1 MQSIRK
7 NAARL
12 VAAVALVSA
21 GSPSAQSLQKITFN
35 MSWLPQGS
43 SIGIMVAQDQG
54 YYKEAGLDV
63 NIVRGYGGNRTA
75 NELDQG
81 QFEFAYVDPISLALT
96 RSNGGHVR
104 LIGAVNTV
112 WPARICYV
120 EKNAKRLTLND
131 MKGMTMGGGS
141 ASPVQNIVPT
151 WLEMNGKPRDY
162 IRMLRMDPAVVDASL
177 IEGKIDLAEC
187 WKASNFATITKQAKS
202 AGVKV
207 GWIEYSAYGLNAYGS
222 GIATTDERIAKN
234 ADLVRRFVK
243 ATYRGYQFAIDKPD
257 AAVDIMVK
265 MFPTVDRTVG
275 LQQIHEI
282 DQLIVDPQAR
292 DKPLGYL
299 RQDRMQS
306 TAAFVDKAFDV
317 KGKVK
322 ATDLYTDEFVK

>member
-1 MQSIRK
+1 MQSIRRIG
-7 NAARL
+7 ATL
-12 VAAVALVSA
+12 AAVTTLALAGASA
-21 GSPSAQSLQKITFN
+21 AQTLEKVTYN

-43 SIGIMVAQDQG
+43 SIGAIVAQAQG

-104 LIGAVNTV
+104 LIGAINTA

-120 EKNAKRLTLND
+120 EKNGQRLKLDD

-141 ASPVQNIVPT
+141 ASPVHNIVPT
-151 WLEMNGKPRDY
+151 WLEMNGKPRDF
-162 IRMLRMDPAVVDASL
+162 IRLLRMDPAVVDASL

-187 WKASNFATITKQAKS
+187 WKASNLATIMKQAAA

-207 GWIEYSAYGLNAYGS
+207 GWIEYSDYGMNAYGS
-222 GIATTDERIAKN
+222 GLATTDERIAKN

-243 ATYRGYQFAIDKPD
+243 ATYHGYQFALENPD
-257 AAVDIMVK
+257 AAVDLMLK
-265 MFPTVDRTVG
+265 MFPTVDRNVG
-275 LQQIHEI
+275 LQQIREI
-282 DQLIVDPQAR
+282 DQLIVDAGAPS
-292 DKPLGYL
+292 KTLGYL

-306 TAAFVDKAFDV
+306 TTAFVDKAFALN
-317 KGKVK
+317 GKVK
-322 ATDLYTDEFVK
+322 ASDLYTDDFTK

>member
-1 MQSIRK
+1 MQTIR
-7 NAARL
+7 NIVR
-12 VAAVALVSA
+12 VAAVVALAAA
-21 GSPSAQSLQKITFN
+21 GPLFAQSLQKVTFN

-104 LIGAVNTV
+104 LIGAVNTT
-112 WPARICYV
+112 WPAGICYV
-120 EKNAKRLTLND
+120 EKNGKQLTLND

-162 IRMLRMDPAVVDASL
+162 VRMLRMDPAVVDASL
-177 IEGKIDLAEC
+177 VEGKIDLAEC
-187 WKASNFATITKQAKS
+187 WKASNLATIMKQSKA

-207 GWIEYSAYGLNAYGS
+207 GWIEYRDYGLNAYGS
-222 GIATTDERIAKN
+222 GIATTDERITK
-234 ADLVRRFVK
+234 DPELVRRFVQ

-265 MFPTVDRTVG
+265 MFPTVDRNVG

-282 DQLIVDPQAR
+282 DQLIIDPQAR

-299 RQDRMQS
+299 RPDRMQS

-322 ATDLYTDEFVK
+322 ATDLHTDEFVK

>member
-1 MQSIRK
+1 MK
-7 NAARL
+7 KA
-12 VAAVALVSA
+12 
-21 GSPSAQSLQKITFN
+21 
-35 MSWLPQGS
+35 
-43 SIGIMVAQDQG
+43 
-54 YYKEAGLDV
+54 
-63 NIVRGYGGNRTA
+63 
-75 NELDQG
+75 
-81 QFEFAYVDPISLALT
+81 

-104 LIGAVNTV
+104 LIGAVNTT
-112 WPARICYV
+112 WPAGICYV
-120 EKNAKRLTLND
+120 EKNGKQLTLND

-162 IRMLRMDPAVVDASL
+162 VRMLRMDPAVVDASL
-177 IEGKIDLAEC
+177 VEGKIDLAEC
-187 WKASNFATITKQAKS
+187 WKASNLATIMKQSKA

-207 GWIEYSAYGLNAYGS
+207 GWIEYRDYGLNAYGS
-222 GIATTDERIAKN
+222 GIATTDERITK
-234 ADLVRRFVK
+234 DPELVRRFVQ

-265 MFPTVDRTVG
+265 MFPTVDRNVG

-282 DQLIVDPQAR
+282 DQLIIDPQAR

-299 RQDRMQS
+299 RPDRMQS

-322 ATDLYTDEFVK
+322 ATDLHTDEFVK

>member
-1 MQSIRK
+1 MVVCLT
-7 NAARL
+7 AA
-12 VAAVALVSA
+12 AFALASA
-21 GSPSAQSLQKITFN
+21 GSLSAQSLQKVTFN

-43 SIGIMVAQDQG
+43 SIGVMVAQDQG
-54 YYKEAGLDV
+54 YYKDAGLDV

-104 LIGAVNTV
+104 LIGAVNTT
-112 WPARICYV
+112 WPAGICYV
-120 EKNAKRLTLND
+120 ERNGKQLTLND

-151 WLEMNGKPRDY
+151 WLETNGKPRDY

-187 WKASNFATITKQAKS
+187 WKASNRATIMKQAKA

-207 GWIEYSAYGLNAYGS
+207 GWIEYVDYGLNAYGS

-234 ADLVRRFVK
+234 GDLVRRFVK

-257 AAVDIMVK
+257 AAADIMVK
-265 MFPTVDRTVG
+265 MFPTVDRNVG
-275 LQQIHEI
+275 LQQIQEI
-282 DQLIVDPQAR
+282 DQLIVDAQAR
-292 DKPLGYL
+292 DKPLGFL

-306 TAAFVDKAFDV
+306 TAGFVDKAFDV
-317 KGKVK
+317 KGKVN